1 MDLNCKSDTDKA
13 TKILKNRNSN
23 KGENMKKVI
32 TIVLLVMFV
41 AGTMTAYAAPKG
53 ASTTAMSKASDES
66 VFNRVGDWFATRGK
80 SDAEK
85 TQILAQRKTKRAA
98 ERAQKEAA
106 KQKKMMEKKA
116 KEAKAKMNK
125 QMKQTKKSFGK

>member
-1 MDLNCKSDTDKA
+1 
-13 TKILKNRNSN
+13 
-23 KGENMKKVI
+23 MKKVI
-32 TIVLLVMFV
+32 AIVLAIMFV
-41 AGTMTAYAAPKG
+41 AGTMNAYAAPQGVKS
-53 ASTTAMSKASDES
+53 ASTMGMEKASDEA

-80 SDAEK
+80 SDVEK
-85 TQILAQRKTKRAA
+85 KQILAQRKAKRAT
-98 ERAQKEAA
+98 EKTQKEAA